1 MEIQLNNNY
10 TNEIETAVKTV
21 MDMLTTGQ
29 DKYGEGTKGHAY
41 LDWFSYV
48 YKNCPSKRV
57 ADEVGRRFKEK
68 GYYVYYQTMGRGN
81 KHVAE
86 GTPICMRIQD
96 EPHRYNN
103 LVEF

>member
-1 MEIQLNNNY
+1 
-10 TNEIETAVKTV
+10 

-41 LDWFSYV
+41 LDWFSSV

-68 GYYVYYQTMGRGN
+68 AIMSITRLWV
-81 KHVAE
+81 
-86 GTPICMRIQD
+86 
-96 EPHRYNN
+96 
-103 LVEF
+103 VETSTLPKGLLFV

>member
-1 MEIQLNNNY
+1 
-10 TNEIETAVKTV
+10 

-41 LDWFSYV
+41 LDWFSSV

-68 GYYVYYQTMGRGN
+68 AIMSITRLWV
-81 KHVAE
+81 
-86 GTPICMRIQD
+86 
-96 EPHRYNN
+96 
-103 LVEF
+103 VETSTLPKELLFV